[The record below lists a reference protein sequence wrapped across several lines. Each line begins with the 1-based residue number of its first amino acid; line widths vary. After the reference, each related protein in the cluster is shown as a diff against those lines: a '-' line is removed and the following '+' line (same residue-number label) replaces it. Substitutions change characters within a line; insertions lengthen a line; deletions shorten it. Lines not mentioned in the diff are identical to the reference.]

1 MKIGDTLR
9 SFGGASHIPS
19 KQTQFSQN
27 FRQTSD
33 RIVTRNEN
41 KMVSIGQSI
50 DEKWIDESPS
60 ASYRLIRRNE
70 DVRSERAFARSIR
83 KEDLVPRQTRI
94 QLRQDSFLTDSVY
107 PTMGPSQEV
116 FIFYKKKEVMKISG

>member
-1 MKIGDTLR
+1 MQIGDTLR

-19 KQTQFSQN
+19 KQTQYSQN

-33 RIVTRNEN
+33 RFGPLNEN

-50 DEKWIDESPS
+50 DVKWIDESPS
-60 ASYRLIRRNE
+60 ASYRFIRRNE
-70 DVRSERAFARSIR
+70 DVRSERAIARSIR

-94 QLRQDSFLTDSVY
+94 QLRQDCLLIVPVTISET
-107 PTMGPSQEV
+107 TEEM
-116 FIFYKKKEVMKISG
+116 ITFYNLKEKKKKING

>member
-19 KQTQFSQN
+19 KQTHSSQN

-33 RIVTRNEN
+33 RIGTRNEN

-94 QLRQDSFLTDSVY
+94 QLRQDSLLTDSVY
-107 PTMGPSQEV
+107 PTREPSLEV
-116 FIFYKKKEVMKISG
+116 IIFYNKKEVMKISG